1 MVTIRDVAAR
11 AEVGAGTVSRVL
23 NNSSRVSDATRTRV
37 QAAIDELGYR
47 PNPLARGLSRGR
59 CQTIG
64 VIVASF
70 TEASAIERLRGVVAA
85 IDGSRYD
92 LVLFNVESP
101 AHRDEHVASLN
112 RHRADGLLIVSLPL
126 PGRQLEQL
134 LGTGISLVLID
145 ATAEGAPS
153 VVIDDEAGG
162 RLATD
167 HLVELGHRRIGF
179 IGDSP
184 TNVFGFRSSADRER
198 GYRKRMVAAGF
209 PVLGDHVLYGAHD
222 HQVAY
227 DLASEMLRD
236 PHRPTAVVACSDV
249 QALGAIEAARDLGL
263 HVPGQLSVVG
273 FDDIE
278 IAQHVKLTTVRQ
290 PLFRSGQL
298 GTELLLER
306 LEGTGR
312 REDVPERTELP
323 VELVVRSTTAP
334 PPDGEYRGSRSAA
347 A

>member
-37 QAAIDELGYR
+37 QHAIQELGYR

-126 PGRQLEQL
+126 PREQLEQL
-134 LGTGISLVLID
+134 FATGISLVLID
-145 ATAEGAPS
+145 AAGDGAPS
-153 VVIDDEAGG
+153 VVVDDEAGG

-184 TNVFGFRSSADRER
+184 TNVFGFRSSAERER
-198 GYRKRMVAAGF
+198 GYRNRMDEAGLAV
-209 PVLGDHVLYGAHD
+209 PDDHVLYGAHD

-227 DLASEMLRD
+227 DLASEMLGR
-236 PHRPTAVVACSDV
+236 PARPTAVVTCSDV
-249 QALGAIEAARDLGL
+249 QALGTIEAARDLGL
-263 HVPGQLSVVG
+263 EVPDQVSVVG

-278 IAQHVKLTTVRQ
+278 IAQHVKLTTIRQ

-306 LEGTGR
+306 LEGSG
-312 REDVPERTELP
+312 DHADAPARTELP

-334 PPDGEYRGSRSAA
+334 PPDGERRRAQGAA